1 MLRYVRPHR
10 RILAF
15 GTVISSVGGAAALAT
30 PLLAREF
37 VDRLGSG
44 RPVLGLSVL
53 LCGVVLAAAVVAAV
67 GRYLIDRTAEE
78 IVRDVRS
85 GLVTRLL
92 RLRVGAFNTTPPGD
106 LISRVTADTTLLRH
120 ATTNDLVDL
129 VLGTVVLLG
138 MVGFMAYLDP
148 VLFAVVAAVMLV
160 VGGATALV
168 LPRLGAAN
176 RRAQDALGDIGGHL
190 ERALGALRTIKANGA
205 EQREA
210 RVMHRAVDTARAEGI
225 TAARWSAVA
234 GSSSGLIVQ
243 LSFLAVFGVGGARV
257 ADGSLPVSS
266 LIAFLMY
273 LFYLFSPINQLVQG
287 ASGVQAG
294 MAAVRRIEEVDALPA
309 ESDDRTPTTGAGRG
323 APAADVVRSAHNEI
337 ALHVRGGWDR
347 PNAVANGYPG
357 GGPSAEVAVAFRA
370 VRFRYA
376 PDGPDVLS
384 GVDFDVPVGGM
395 TALVGPSG
403 AGKST
408 VFALLERFYEADSG
422 VVEFAGRDVR
432 DLSIPQLRADLGYVE
447 QDAPVLSGTLRENL
461 LFAAPDASA
470 GQLAEA
476 IEQTRLNDLVSRL
489 PDGLDTLVGHRGMN
503 LSGGERQR
511 IAIARALLRRPRVL
525 LLDEATSALDG
536 LNELSL
542 RDAIAEVARVS
553 TVLIIA
559 HRLSTVTMARQIL
572 LLDGGR
578 IRARGTHTEL
588 IDSDELYRT
597 LAMTQLLDA
606 ESGSVRR
613 TAPAS

>member
-1 MLRYVRPHR
+1 
-10 RILAF
+10 
-15 GTVISSVGGAAALAT
+15 
-30 PLLAREF
+30 
-37 VDRLGSG
+37 
-44 RPVLGLSVL
+44 
-53 LCGVVLAAAVVAAV
+53 
-67 GRYLIDRTAEE
+67 
-78 IVRDVRS
+78 
-85 GLVTRLL
+85 
-92 RLRVGAFNTTPPGD
+92 
-106 LISRVTADTTLLRH
+106 
-120 ATTNDLVDL
+120 
-129 VLGTVVLLG
+129 
-138 MVGFMAYLDP
+138 
-148 VLFAVVAAVMLV
+148 
-160 VGGATALV
+160 
-168 LPRLGAAN
+168 
-176 RRAQDALGDIGGHL
+176 
-190 ERALGALRTIKANGA
+190 
-205 EQREA
+205 
-210 RVMHRAVDTARAEGI
+210 MHRAVDTARDEGI
-225 TAARWSAVA
+225 TAARWSALA
-234 GSSSGLIVQ
+234 GSSSGLVVQ

-257 ADGSLPVSS
+257 ADGSLPISS

-294 MAAVRRIEEVDALPA
+294 MAAVRRIEEVEALSA
-309 ESDDRTPTTGAGRG
+309 EPDDRAPSTGAGRG
-323 APAADVVRSAHNEI
+323 APAADVA
-337 ALHVRGGWDR
+337 
-347 PNAVANGYPG
+347 PNAVVNGYPG
-357 GGPSAEVAVAFRA
+357 GGPAAEVAVAFRA

-470 GQLAEA
+470 AQLAEA
-476 IEQTRLNDLVSRL
+476 MEQTRLNDLVSRL
-489 PDGLDTLVGHRGMN
+489 PDGLDTPVGHRGMN

-578 IRARGTHTEL
+578 IRARGTHAEL
-588 IDSDELYRT
+588 IDSDDLYRT

-613 TAPAS
+613 TATAS

>member
-1 MLRYVRPHR
+1 MTV
-10 RILAF
+10 
-15 GTVISSVGGAAALAT
+15 GTVVSSAGGAAALAT

-37 VDRLGSG
+37 VDRLGAG
-44 RPVLGLSVL
+44 RPILGLSVL
-53 LCGVVLAAAVVAAV
+53 LCGIVLAGAVVAAA

-92 RLRVGAFNTTPPGD
+92 RLRVGALNTTPPGD

-129 VLGTVVLLG
+129 VLGMVVLLG
-138 MVGFMAYLDP
+138 MAGFMAYLDP
-148 VLFAVVAAVMLV
+148 VLFGVVAAVMLL
-160 VGGATALV
+160 VGGAIALV
-168 LPRLGAAN
+168 MPRLGAAN
-176 RRAQDALGDIGGHL
+176 RRAQDALGDIGGQL

-205 EQREA
+205 ERREA
-210 RVMHRAVDTARAEGI
+210 GVMHHAVDTARDEGI

-234 GSSSGLIVQ
+234 SSASGLVVQ

-273 LFYLFSPINQLVQG
+273 LFYLYSPINQLVQG
-287 ASGVQAG
+287 VSGLQAG
-294 MAAVRRIEEVDALPA
+294 MAAVRRIEEVEALSTEP
-309 ESDDRTPTTGAGRG
+309 DDRVPPIGAGRS
-323 APAADVVRSAHNEI
+323 APAVDVVPSA
-337 ALHVRGGWDR
+337 AAGG
-347 PNAVANGYPG
+347 YLG
-357 GGPSAEVAVAFRA
+357 GGPSSEVAVAFRA
-370 VRFRYA
+370 VHFRYA
-376 PDGPDVLS
+376 PDGPDILS
-384 GVDFDVPVGGM
+384 GVDFEVPAGGM

-408 VFALLERFYEADSG
+408 VFALLERFHEADSG

-432 DLSIPQLRADLGYVE
+432 DLPIPRLRADLGYVE

-470 GQLAEA
+470 AQLAKA
-476 IEQTRLNDLVSRL
+476 MEQTRLTDLVRRL
-489 PDGLDTLVGHRGMN
+489 PDGLDTRVGHRGMN
-503 LSGGERQR
+503 LSGGEQQR

-578 IRARGTHTEL
+578 IRARGTHAEL
-588 IDSDELYRT
+588 IDSDDLYRT

-606 ESGSVRR
+606 QSGGVRR
-613 TAPAS
+613 TATAS

>member
-1 MLRYVRPHR
+1 ML
-10 RILAF
+10 
-15 GTVISSVGGAAALAT
+15 GTLVSSVGGATALAT

-44 RPVLGLSVL
+44 RPILGLSVL
-53 LCGVVLAAAVVAAV
+53 LCGIVLAGAAVAAG

-129 VLGTVVLLG
+129 LLGTVVLLG

-148 VLFAVVAAVMLV
+148 VLFGVVAVVMLV

-168 LPRLGAAN
+168 LPRQGAAN

-210 RVMHRAVDTARAEGI
+210 RVMHRAVETARDEGI

-234 GSSSGLIVQ
+234 SSASGLVVQ

-294 MAAVRRIEEVDALPA
+294 MAAVRRIEEVDALSA
-309 ESDDRTPTTGAGRG
+309 EPDDRTPAIGTGRG
-323 APAADVVRSAHNEI
+323 APAGVV
-337 ALHVRGGWDR
+337 
-347 PNAVANGYPG
+347 PNGAFDGYPG
-357 GGPSAEVAVAFRA
+357 GGRSADVAVAFRA

-384 GVDFDVPVGGM
+384 GVDFEVPVGGM

-470 GQLAEA
+470 AQLAEA
-476 IEQTRLNDLVSRL
+476 LEQTRLNDLVGRL

-572 LLDGGR
+572 LLDAGR

-588 IDSDELYRT
+588 IDSDDLYRS

-606 ESGSVRR
+606 EPGSVRR
-613 TAPAS
+613 TVPAS

>member
-1 MLRYVRPHR
+1 MRPHR
-10 RILAF
+10 RVLAV
-15 GTVISSVGGAAALAT
+15 GTVVSSAGGAAALAT

-44 RPVLGLSVL
+44 RPILGLSVL
-53 LCGVVLAAAVVAAV
+53 LCGIVLAGAVVAAA

-92 RLRVGAFNTTPPGD
+92 RLRVGALNTTPPGD

-138 MVGFMAYLDP
+138 MAGFMAYLDP
-148 VLFAVVAAVMLV
+148 VLFGVVAAVMLL

-168 LPRLGAAN
+168 MPRLGAAN
-176 RRAQDALGDIGGHL
+176 RRAQDALGDIGGQL

-205 EQREA
+205 ERREA
-210 RVMHRAVDTARAEGI
+210 GVMHRAVDTARDEGI

-234 GSSSGLIVQ
+234 GSASGLVVQ

-273 LFYLFSPINQLVQG
+273 LFYLYSPINQLVQG
-287 ASGVQAG
+287 VSGLQAG
-294 MAAVRRIEEVDALPA
+294 MAAVRRIEEVEALSTEP
-309 ESDDRTPTTGAGRG
+309 DDRMPPTGAARS
-323 APAADVVRSAHNEI
+323 APAADVAPHGTVGR
-337 ALHVRGGWDR
+337 
-347 PNAVANGYPG
+347 YPG
-357 GGPSAEVAVAFRA
+357 GGPSAEVAVAFRE
-370 VRFRYA
+370 VHFRYA
-376 PDGPDVLS
+376 PDGPDILS
-384 GVDFDVPVGGM
+384 GVDFEVPVGGM

-408 VFALLERFYEADSG
+408 VFALLERFHEADSG
-422 VVEFAGRDVR
+422 VVEFAGRDVC
-432 DLSIPQLRADLGYVE
+432 DLPIPQLRADLGYVE

-470 GQLAEA
+470 AQLAEA
-476 IEQTRLNDLVSRL
+476 MEQTRLNDLVSRL

-578 IRARGTHTEL
+578 IRARGTHAEL
-588 IDSDELYRT
+588 IDSDDLYRT

-606 ESGSVRR
+606 QSGAVRR
-613 TAPAS
+613 TATAS

>member
-1 MLRYVRPHR
+1 MLV
-10 RILAF
+10 
-15 GTVISSVGGAAALAT
+15 GTVVSSAGGAAALAT

-44 RPVLGLSVL
+44 RPILGLSAL
-53 LCGVVLAAAVVAAV
+53 LCGIVLAGAVVAGA

-92 RLRVGAFNTTPPGD
+92 RLRVGALNTTPPGD

-129 VLGTVVLLG
+129 VLGTVVLVG
-138 MVGFMAYLDP
+138 MAGFMAYLDP
-148 VLFAVVAAVMLV
+148 VLFGVVAAVMLL

-168 LPRLGAAN
+168 MPRLGAAN
-176 RRAQDALGDIGGHL
+176 RRAQDALGDIGGQL

-205 EQREA
+205 ERREA
-210 RVMHRAVDTARAEGI
+210 EVMHHSVDTARDEGI

-234 GSSSGLIVQ
+234 GSASGLVVQ

-273 LFYLFSPINQLVQG
+273 LFYLYSPINQLVQG
-287 ASGVQAG
+287 VSGLQAG
-294 MAAVRRIEEVDALPA
+294 MAAVRRIEEVEALSTEP
-309 ESDDRTPTTGAGRG
+309 DDRVPPAGAGRG
-323 APAADVVRSAHNEI
+323 AQAVDVVPHA
-337 ALHVRGGWDR
+337 
-347 PNAVANGYPG
+347 AVGGYPG
-357 GGPSAEVAVAFRA
+357 GRPSGEVAVAFRA
-370 VRFRYA
+370 VHFRYA
-376 PDGPDVLS
+376 PDGPDILS
-384 GVDFDVPVGGM
+384 GVDFEVPAGGM

-408 VFALLERFYEADSG
+408 VFALLERFHEADSG
-422 VVEFAGRDVR
+422 VVEFAGRNVR
-432 DLSIPQLRADLGYVE
+432 DLPIPRLRADLGYVE

-470 GQLAEA
+470 AQLAEA
-476 IEQTRLNDLVSRL
+476 MEQTRLTDLVRRL
-489 PDGLDTLVGHRGMN
+489 PDGLDTRVGHRGMN

-578 IRARGTHTEL
+578 IRARGTHAEL
-588 IDSDELYRT
+588 IDSDDLYRT

-606 ESGSVRR
+606 QSGADRR
-613 TAPAS
+613 TATAS